1 MSTKTSGN
9 AVRIIW
15 SGLCLNMVI
24 TQILV
29 KNRAML
35 NCKDNYCITPLNLAK
50 DCKEII
56 EYFMNTS
63 TRLLISECEIIQ
75 FLNLEI

>member
-1 MSTKTSGN
+1 M
-9 AVRIIW
+9 
-15 SGLCLNMVI
+15 

-29 KNRAML
+29 KNRAMI

-75 FLNLEI
+75 FRPEFYGSQEEWLN

>member
-1 MSTKTSGN
+1 M
-9 AVRIIW
+9 
-15 SGLCLNMVI
+15 

-29 KNRAML
+29 KNRAMI

-56 EYFMNTS
+56 EYFMNTY
-63 TRLLISECEIIQ
+63 INKIANIGM
-75 FLNLEI
+75 